1 MNDIA
6 IYGAGGFGREVAC
19 LLKLINDQKPTWN
32 LIGFFDDGKELGYK
46 TEYGAVLGGNREL
59 NIYEK
64 PLSIVIAIG
73 NPKIVSCIV
82 SSITNSL
89 VEFPNIIAPDVQFI
103 DKENITLGR
112 GNLICNHC
120 WISCSVHLGSF
131 NIFNVGVTIGH
142 DSCLGDFNSL
152 MPVTKIS
159 GEVCI
164 GNRNFFGV
172 SSVVLQQISIGNDTI
187 IGANSLV
194 IRKTKDGETY
204 VGSPALKVKY

>member
-1 MNDIA
+1 MKNIA

-19 LLKLINDQKPTWN
+19 LLKLINEQKPTWN
-32 LIGFFDDGKELGYK
+32 LVGFFDDGKEVGYK
-46 TEYGAVLGGNREL
+46 TEYGEVLGGIREL
-59 NIYEK
+59 NLYEI

-73 NPKIVSCIV
+73 NPKIVFHIV
-82 SSITNSL
+82 YSINNSL
-89 VEFPNIIAPDVQFI
+89 IDFPNIIAPDVQFL
-103 DKENITLGR
+103 DKGNATLGR

-120 WISCSVHLGSF
+120 WISCNVCLGDF
-131 NIFNVGVTIGH
+131 NTFNVGVMVGH
-142 DSCLGDFNSL
+142 DSKLGDFNSL

-164 GNRNFFGV
+164 GDRNFFGV
-172 SSVVLQQISIGNDTI
+172 SSVVLQQICIGSDTI

>member
-1 MNDIA
+1 MKDIA

-19 LLKLINDQKPTWN
+19 LLKLINEQKPTWN
-32 LIGFFDDGKELGYK
+32 LVGFFDDGKEFGYQ
-46 TEYGAVLGGNREL
+46 TEYGKVLGGIKEL
-59 NIYEK
+59 NIYEI

-73 NPKIVSCIV
+73 NPKIVSHIV
-82 SSITNSL
+82 YSINNSL
-89 VEFPNIIAPDVQFI
+89 IDFPNIIAPDVQFL
-103 DKENITLGR
+103 DKGNATLGR

-120 WISCSVHLGSF
+120 WISCNVHLGDF
-131 NIFNVGVTIGH
+131 NIFNVGVAIGH
-142 DSCLGDFNSL
+142 DSSLGDFNSL

-172 SSVVLQQISIGNDTI
+172 SSVVLQQICIGDDTV